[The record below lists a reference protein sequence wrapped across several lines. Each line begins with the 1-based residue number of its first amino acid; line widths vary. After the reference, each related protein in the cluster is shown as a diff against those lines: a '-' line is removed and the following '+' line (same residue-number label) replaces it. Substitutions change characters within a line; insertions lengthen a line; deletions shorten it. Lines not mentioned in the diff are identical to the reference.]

1 MSYYDSKTQLQIMI
15 DEKIWKYERR
25 AKELSWTAKNF
36 KPDEEILKQVNL
48 LLSDLKEIK
57 VLADNSNGGVKN
69 GHKC

>member
-1 MSYYDSKTQLQIMI
+1 MSSYDDRTQLQILV

-25 AKELSWTAKNF
+25 AKELSWTARNF
-36 KPDEEILKQVNL
+36 KPDEEILKQIKL

-57 VLADNSNGGVKN
+57 SLVDKSNGGVKH